1 MYTIYTKDNCPFCDK
16 AKNLLTQKQIEF
28 KSLKLGVDFTREE
41 LLPKIPSARTM
52 PQIMVGETLIGGYK
66 ELESS
71 LAS

>member
-16 AKNLLTQKQIEF
+16 AKNLLTQKQIAF
-28 KSLKLGVDFTREE
+28 TSLKLGVDFTREE
-41 LLPKIPSARTM
+41 LLAKIPSARTM

-71 LAS
+71 FVS

>member
-16 AKNLLTQKQIEF
+16 AKNLLNQKGIQFNTI
-28 KSLKLGVDFTREE
+28 KLGTDITREQ
-41 LLPKIPSARTM
+41 LLEKIPSARTM
-52 PQIMVGETLIGGYK
+52 PQIMMGETLIGGYK